1 MKLIQLIS
9 VRLHELRRIHG
20 ITQEEAAELIGVST
34 RFYQTLEGGR
44 NKEIWLSTIERLA
57 ATFGLEPWQLLF
69 PKLDAQTK
77 LEKPVVKSAIHNK
90 RHRKGPYKT
99 ETRWA

>member
-1 MKLIQLIS
+1 MELIQLIS

-20 ITQEEAAELIGVST
+20 ITQEEAAGLIGIST
-34 RFYQTLEGGR
+34 RFYQTLESGR
-44 NKEIWLSTIERLA
+44 QKEIWLSTIERLA
-57 ATFGLEPWQLLF
+57 AAFGLEPWQLLF

-77 LEKPVVKSAIHNK
+77 LHGTLVKSMIHNQ

-99 ETRWA
+99 EARWV